1 MNRKKRNRR
10 RLLLLVLLAM
20 ALLAAILVHYR
31 YAPYVRQ
38 AAKTRVTNAVSN
50 AVNEAVDEEIVSDRA
65 DYSGM
70 VVLEKDATGAV
81 TAVRTD
87 MAQANLLKSQTMERL
102 DQMIEDIRAEEL
114 SISLGSVLLPEF
126 FSGRG
131 PRVPVR
137 IVSMLTSDADFYTQ
151 FSQAGINQTLQR
163 ITMTVKIKVT
173 LMTPVGTQTADVS
186 TDTVVAETVIV
197 GTVPDSYF
205 QLD

>member
-1 MNRKKRNRR
+1 
-10 RLLLLVLLAM
+10 
-20 ALLAAILVHYR
+20 
-31 YAPYVRQ
+31 
-38 AAKTRVTNAVSN
+38 
-50 AVNEAVDEEIVSDRA
+50 
-65 DYSGM
+65 
-70 VVLEKDATGAV
+70 
-81 TAVRTD
+81 
-87 MAQANLLKSQTMERL
+87 MERL